1 MARRFTGRR
10 FTGRRTERQQ
20 AGPGRPSAP
29 SGTPRQIA
37 EQMLGEFDWSSGQFS
52 CLEALWMR
60 ESGWNVYAE
69 NPSSGA
75 YGIPQALPASQM
87 DSAGPDW
94 RVDAVTQIRWGLG
107 YIQQRYGAPC
117 GAWDHEVAAGWY

>member
-1 MARRFTGRR
+1 
-10 FTGRRTERQQ
+10 
-20 AGPGRPSAP
+20 
-29 SGTPRQIA
+29 
-37 EQMLGEFDWSSGQFS
+37 MLGEFGWSSGQFS

-69 NPSSGA
+69 NPASGA

-87 DSAGPDW
+87 ASAGPDW
-94 RVDAVTQIRWGLG
+94 RVDAATQIRWGLG

-117 GAWDHEVAAGWY
+117 GAWGHEEDAGWY